1 MRRTKAIALATA
13 LAGTLVITT
22 ARATD
27 WSVAGQWELSHH
39 ESDVLPVHAALMPTE
54 EIASQVLIMAGSG
67 NDPTYSRGI
76 NEARLWD
83 ALTQEVH
90 GVPGEPPFPGESIP
104 TGDPPTFN
112 DNDVFCSGHVL
123 LPDGKLFAAGG
134 NLEYPNFHGAGFH
147 PVHATPPNYDSPD
160 PRPACHDFLGLRDS
174 FIYNPWTKNW
184 TRGPKMERGRW
195 YPSLLSLGTGRVLA
209 ISGLDD
215 LGMGGFYGN
224 QDLPDQF
231 DNQGC
236 RGAVLNGGVEI
247 YNPATSTWST
257 RMIPNPGAG
266 QLNTGN
272 LGLYP
277 YLHLLPDGNVFL
289 AGPTNQTQVFDPNTL
304 QIIGGT
310 KFTTRTSP
318 SPAASNWRDYGY
330 STLLP
335 LRPSEG
341 YRARVLNVGGS
352 GDNGPGNPPIFEDRA
367 EMIDFSDP
375 VPQWKL
381 VAPMSK
387 RRYQGVSVLLPD
399 GKVLVAGGGAG
410 GDTNDNAH
418 LDAEMYD
425 PVANTWSY
433 AGTASIPRMYHS
445 VGILLPD
452 GRVFV
457 GGSNPHDTLDPNE
470 HQVEERIEIY
480 SPPYLFRGERADI
493 PEHPEE
499 IHYGQNFNIR
509 LSAATFATKAT
520 KVVLMRPGSTTHT
533 RNFDQRLIELTMTK
547 DPATPRRLYLT
558 APPNGNIAP
567 PGYYLMFVL
576 HGNGVVSRGH
586 ILKLS

>member
-1 MRRTKAIALATA
+1 MRGKTAIAVATA
-13 LAGTLVITT
+13 LVGLVITT

-27 WSVAGQWELSHH
+27 YSVTGAWNLAHH
-39 ESDVLPVHAALMPTE
+39 ESNVLPVHAALMPTE
-54 EIASQVLIMAGSG
+54 EIAAQVLIMAGSG
-67 NDPTYSRGI
+67 NDPTYSRGV

-83 ALTQEVH
+83 ALTEDVY
-90 GVPGEPPFPGESIP
+90 GTPGSPPFSGESIP
-104 TGDPPTFN
+104 TGDPPTLN
-112 DNDVFCSGHVL
+112 DNDIFCSGHVL
-123 LPDGKLFAAGG
+123 LPDGRLFAAGG
-134 NLEYPNFHGAGFH
+134 NLEYPNHHGAGFH

-174 FIYNPWTKNW
+174 FIYNPWTKEW

-215 LGMGGFYGN
+215 IGMGGFYGN

-247 YNPATSTWST
+247 YNPATSSWSP
-257 RMIPNPGAG
+257 RMIPDPGAG

-310 KFTTRTSP
+310 RFSARGG
-318 SPAASNWRDYGY
+318 WRDYGH

-335 LRPSEG
+335 LRPADG
-341 YRARVLNVGGS
+341 YAARVLNVGGA
-352 GDNGPGNPPIFEDRA
+352 GDGVFENRA
-367 EMIDFSDP
+367 EIINFSDAT
-375 VPQWKL
+375 PQWNL
-381 VAPMSK
+381 VAPMTK

-480 SPPYLFRGERADI
+480 SPPYLFKGERADI
-493 PEHPEE
+493 PTHPEE
-499 IHYGQNFNIR
+499 IQYGGTFNIR
-509 LSAATFATKAT
+509 MSTAAFGRQAT

-533 RNFDQRLIELTMTK
+533 RNFDQRLVELTMTK
-547 DPATPRRLYLT
+547 DPLNARRLILT

-567 PGYYLMFVL
+567 PGYYLLFVL
-576 HGNGVVSRGH
+576 NAQGVPSRGH